1 MFAIHLIK
9 EGKIN
14 NSHLLPF
21 KIVRPKCIFS
31 TVDYC
36 VSHEAKQFNTCLVEY
51 LCFIS
56 VRLLL

>member
-1 MFAIHLIK
+1 MFAIHLMK

-14 NSHLLPF
+14 NSYLLPF
-21 KIVRPKCIFS
+21 KIVKPRFIFS
-31 TVDYC
+31 KVDYC
-36 VSHEAKQFNTCLVEY
+36 VSHEAQQFNTCLVEY